1 MNMAVTDGVVFMPTP
16 FSDGLDVW
24 SSGDGT
30 PGSDTYES
38 LLSAAYVPADA
49 DFAGCLEIQKTES
62 LQKLR
67 YMGNTRLLP
76 GVYLKVTARVKAI
89 AGLMPSVRIAGW
101 AGQANGSAVTGLVTT
116 GALTQLDTYGEVVE
130 VSAIV
135 GNGARDGVDLVWG
148 GTTAFGHF
156 GIDLTG
162 SNGGIVRVDDIIIE
176 DVTNYFLRDMM
187 NVVDVRDYGA
197 VGDGTADDFAAFE
210 AADAAANG
218 RKVLVSEGTFRIG
231 QTLTMESHVE
241 FQGTV
246 VMPDSACLSLT
257 KDYHLPAYID
267 AFGSEEMGLKKALQ
281 SLMNSS
287 DHESLDMCGRR
298 VSITGPIDVRA
309 VVNNRDSYSQ
319 RRVLRN
325 GQLRAESSTGWNS
338 TTVTSTATYSAG
350 NRFQLTGVSNIANI
364 EVGSYVQGAGVGR
377 EIYVTSVNVGA
388 QRLNLSQPLYD
399 AEGTQAYTFTRF
411 RYQLDLS
418 GFSRLDKFEIEDV
431 EFQCNELCSGLI
443 LPPTGTVNVVRD
455 CVFNKP
461 LDRGITS
468 IGEGCQGMLIDNNQF
483 ITAQAELASQNRT
496 SIALNTNANDVK
508 IRSNR
513 ASQFRHFAVVSGGNG
528 VIANN
533 HFFQGEDSGDG
544 ARTAGIVLCTKATN
558 TTISGN
564 YVDNCFI
571 EWTNEREP
579 DPNFVSGFGFS
590 GLSVTGNVFLCS
602 NVADHFTFIVVKPYG
617 TNHRINGMNV
627 QGNLFRSVGQ
637 IITRVESVDDSF
649 APLDLGSM
657 RDIFFD
663 GNTYLNISRGASNP
677 LMVKHSQNA
686 HNQTWV
692 VNTEDRLPFEGRAQE
707 IESMVIR
714 SRPRNTSNVTVS
726 SMPYVSSLEGSN
738 RDRVHV
744 VWPEPVMGD
753 VTMRI
758 RMDY

>member
-1 MNMAVTDGVVFMPTP
+1 MRQ
-16 FSDGLDVW
+16 W
-24 SSGDGT
+24 SVC
-30 PGSDTYES
+30 
-38 LLSAAYVPADA
+38 A
-49 DFAGCLEIQKTES
+49 
-62 LQKLR
+62 
-67 YMGNTRLLP
+67 TRN
-76 GVYLKVTARVKAI
+76 R
-89 AGLMPSVRIAGW
+89 
-101 AGQANGSAVTGLVTT
+101 
-116 GALTQLDTYGEVVE
+116 
-130 VSAIV
+130 
-135 GNGARDGVDLVWG
+135 
-148 GTTAFGHF
+148 
-156 GIDLTG
+156 
-162 SNGGIVRVDDIIIE
+162 
-176 DVTNYFLRDMM
+176 
-187 NVVDVRDYGA
+187 RDYGA
-197 VGDGTADDFAAFE
+197 AGDGITDDFAAFE

-246 VMPDSACLSLT
+246 AMADSACLSLT
-257 KDYHLPAYID
+257 KDYHLSAYID
-267 AFGSEEMGLKKALQ
+267 AFGNEEMGLKKALQ
-281 SLMNSS
+281 SLMNGS

-298 VSITGPIDVRA
+298 VSITGPINVRA

-325 GQLRAESSTGWNS
+325 GQLRAETSTGWNS
-338 TTVTSTATYSAG
+338 RTVTSTATYSAG

-431 EFQCNELCSGLI
+431 EFQCNELCSGLM

-483 ITAQAELASQNRT
+483 ITAQAGLASQNRT

-544 ARTAGIVLCTKATN
+544 TRTAGIVLCTKATN

-637 IITRVESVDDSF
+637 TITRVESVDDSF

-677 LMVKHSQNA
+677 LMVKHSQNT